1 MFTEGKP
8 KLSSPRKYRAST
20 VLIDVNLKKDLRYI
34 ALSKNSNFSAEVS
47 EACRRYV
54 LEYKN
59 ELVKK

>member
-1 MFTEGKP
+1 MFGESKP
-8 KLSSPRKYRAST
+8 KLSLPPQYRST
-20 VLIDVNLKKDLRYI
+20 VLIDLDLKKDLRYI

-59 ELVKK
+59 ELVKQ